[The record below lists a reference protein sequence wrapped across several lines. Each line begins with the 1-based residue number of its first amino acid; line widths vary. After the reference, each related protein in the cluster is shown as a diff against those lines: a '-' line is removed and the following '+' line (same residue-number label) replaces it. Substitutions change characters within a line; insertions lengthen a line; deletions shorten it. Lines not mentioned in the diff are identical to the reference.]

1 MIVSPGINLNDI
13 FLSVIY
19 FAIMYTHMYLQSSSF
34 ALYSAKWKFK
44 FTYGYRIKWL
54 APSLSYQ

>member
-19 FAIMYTHMYLQSSSF
+19 FAIMYTHMCLQSSSF

-44 FTYGYRIKWL
+44 FTYSYRIKW
-54 APSLSYQ
+54 